1 MIQIIIVCILVLL
14 GIYCFKL
21 YPLERRN
28 TKKLAFSALIIII
41 TLILKRLTIMVP
53 LFGAESLKIGFEYIP
68 VMLAGVIGLITD
80 LLGLVISPTGFP
92 FFGFTLNQVLI
103 GLIPSLIA
111 VKVKNV
117 DGKLFSKIVC
127 LMIALFGGAGSL
139 FVALQKTISI
149 GKVTYT
155 LTSLQKGVM
164 IGLCLIASIGFILF
178 MLKRTKNMKDNDV
191 SLFGTWLLSVI
202 LVELAITFCL
212 TPFWLQIMYGIPF
225 VVSVSIRVIKACFI
239 IPLEI
244 IIGFPLLKQ
253 MDKLY
258 K

>member
-14 GIYCFKL
+14 GIYCFKF

-68 VMLAGVIGLITD
+68 VMLAGVILSPSYAYLIGLITD

-117 DGKLFSKIVC
+117 DGKRFSKIVC

-139 FVALQKTISI
+139 FVALQK
-149 GKVTYT
+149 
-155 LTSLQKGVM
+155 GVM
-164 IGLCLIASIGFILF
+164 TGLCLIASIGFILF

>member
-14 GIYCFKL
+14 GIYCFKV

-68 VMLAGVIGLITD
+68 VMLAGIILSPSYAYLIGLITD

-117 DGKLFSKIVC
+117 DGKRF
-127 LMIALFGGAGSL
+127 
-139 FVALQKTISI
+139 

>member
-14 GIYCFKL
+14 GIYCFKF

-53 LFGAESLKIGFEYIP
+53 LFGAESLK
-68 VMLAGVIGLITD
+68 IGLITD

-117 DGKLFSKIVC
+117 DGKRFSKIVC

-178 MLKRTKNMKDNDV
+178 
-191 SLFGTWLLSVI
+191 
-202 LVELAITFCL
+202 
-212 TPFWLQIMYGIPF
+212 PP
-225 VVSVSIRVIKACFI
+225 
-239 IPLEI
+239 
-244 IIGFPLLKQ
+244 
-253 MDKLY
+253 
-258 K
+258 

>member
-1 MIQIIIVCILVLL
+1 
-14 GIYCFKL
+14 
-21 YPLERRN
+21 
-28 TKKLAFSALIIII
+28 
-41 TLILKRLTIMVP
+41 
-53 LFGAESLKIGFEYIP
+53 
-68 VMLAGVIGLITD
+68 
-80 LLGLVISPTGFP
+80 
-92 FFGFTLNQVLI
+92 
-103 GLIPSLIA
+103 
-111 VKVKNV
+111 
-117 DGKLFSKIVC
+117 
-127 LMIALFGGAGSL
+127 MIALFGGAGSL

-178 MLKRTKNMKDNDV
+178 MLKRTKDMKDNDV

-202 LVELAITFCL
+202 LVELVITFCL